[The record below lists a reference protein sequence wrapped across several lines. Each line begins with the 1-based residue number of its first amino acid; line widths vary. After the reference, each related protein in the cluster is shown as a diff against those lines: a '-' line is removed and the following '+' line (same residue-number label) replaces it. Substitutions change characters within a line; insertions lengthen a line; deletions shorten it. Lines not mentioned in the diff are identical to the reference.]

1 MKQKTM
7 RAWALREFGLSNLEM
22 VETHRP
28 IPSATEVLI
37 RVRTVSLNY
46 RDKLVVDGALLPE
59 RPNMPFIPVSDF
71 CGAVVDVGHNVSSV
85 EPGDRVIGNFWTEW
99 IDGQPPRSMLTHGLS
114 LGGPLPGG
122 LAEYIV
128 IPEAAAVKVPSDL
141 TDAEASTLPVAALT
155 AWFAFAETGNVREGQ
170 TVLVQ
175 GTGGVALAG
184 LQIAQAIGAR
194 VIVTSRSENK
204 LTQTL
209 KLGAWAGINTSTHPN
224 WAEEVMELTD
234 GAGVDHILELIGGDN
249 LTRSLTAAAPQGQIS
264 LVGFLGGMDA
274 QISAIPFMLRRIR
287 LQGVS
292 VGHRRAL
299 ERLISF
305 VQRNDIHPVVD
316 KEYAF
321 EDVQDAFAHLKHGP
335 FGKITVRVSDWR
347 EAKSQTLDE
356 DVLLSQSAL
365 SEH

>member
-1 MKQKTM
+1 
-7 RAWALREFGLSNLEM
+7 
-22 VETHRP
+22 
-28 IPSATEVLI
+28 
-37 RVRTVSLNY
+37 LNY
-46 RDKLVVDGALLPE
+46 RDKLVVEGTLLPE
-59 RPNMPFIPVSDF
+59 RPEMPFIPVSDF
-71 CGAVVDVGHNVSSV
+71 CGEVVETGHSVSNV

-128 IPEAAAVKVPSDL
+128 IPEAAAVKVPSDI

-155 AWFAFAETGNVREGQ
+155 AWFAFAEAGNVREGQ

-209 KLGAWAGINTSTHPN
+209 KLGAWAGINTSIDPN
-224 WAEEVMELTD
+224 WPERALELTG
-234 GAGVDHILELIGGDN
+234 GAGVNHILELIGGDN
-249 LTRSLTAAAPQGQIS
+249 LARSLTAAAPQGQIS

-305 VQRNDIHPVVD
+305 VQRNDIHPVID
-316 KEYAF
+316 REYAF
-321 EDVQDAFAHLKHGP
+321 GAVQDAFAHLDRGP
-335 FGKITVRVSDWR
+335 IGKIIVRVND
-347 EAKSQTLDE
+347 
-356 DVLLSQSAL
+356 
-365 SEH
+365 